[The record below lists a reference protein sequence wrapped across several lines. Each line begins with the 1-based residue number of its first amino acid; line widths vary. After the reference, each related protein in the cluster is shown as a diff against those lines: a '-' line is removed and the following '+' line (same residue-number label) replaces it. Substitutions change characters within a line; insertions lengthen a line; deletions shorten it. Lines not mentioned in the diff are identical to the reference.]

1 MSYATRCKSFVL
13 VVFIGLIILVNPKVI
28 LSQDISTL
36 DRQVIEKVVR
46 DYLLKNPELV
56 IETIQKFQ
64 ENKRVAEEDS
74 NRRAL
79 KSSKEQIYFDPDT
92 PTTGDTNA
100 AVTVVVF
107 FDYNCPYCR
116 TMSRELIDLIDSK
129 QDLRIIW
136 KEFPILGED
145 SAFTARSALAAQKQG
160 KYLLFHRTMVISRS
174 QLSQDWVLTLAEGIG
189 LDVEQLKKDIES
201 TEVKNQIV
209 ANRNLAR
216 KLGIR
221 GTPAFI
227 IDGEVISGAVEPDQL
242 KELLAKA
249 RN

>member
-174 QLSQDWVLTLAEGIG
+174 QL
-189 LDVEQLKKDIES
+189 KKDIES